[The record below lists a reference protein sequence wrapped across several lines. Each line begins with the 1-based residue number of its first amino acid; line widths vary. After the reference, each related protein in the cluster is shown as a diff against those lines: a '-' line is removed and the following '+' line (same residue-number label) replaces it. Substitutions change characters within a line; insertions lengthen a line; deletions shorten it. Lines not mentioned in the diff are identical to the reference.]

1 MIQPNARPR
10 RPIPAAQAYPRSV
23 DDPVALTHEELLVL
37 AGLVRLTIEADDRVD
52 PVEARA
58 VRRLASELAE
68 GREGAGDAY
77 RRMAPVASIGEAAW
91 SALWQE
97 AVATLPT
104 SEDVK
109 RAALEIQRPQARE
122 AIYGTVYDLA
132 AVNTIEGAEWSIL
145 EWLEATWGLGSSS

>member
-1 MIQPNARPR
+1 
-10 RPIPAAQAYPRSV
+10 
-23 DDPVALTHEELLVL
+23 
-37 AGLVRLTIEADDRVD
+37 VRLTIEADERVD
-52 PVEARA
+52 PAEARA

-104 SEDVK
+104 SDDVK
-109 RAALEIQRPQARE
+109 RAALEIQRPQARD
-122 AIYGTVYDLA
+122 AIYGAVYDVA
-132 AVNTIEGAEWSIL
+132 SVNTIEGAEWSIL
-145 EWLEATWGLGSSS
+145 EWLEDKWGIRSPS